1 MGKKSGKDHTRTTAI
16 TPASLASTLTSFSSS
31 PAAAKY
37 YAHLHRAPD
46 AHTLRVFDVLS
57 GKCVSRWAS
66 EEGDKV
72 ACVAWAGVPGKK
84 AAAADEGEDASK
96 RGKKRRKSDSAAA
109 GDEPV
114 VLKDAEAT
122 LVLALGMEDGSI
134 VLWTPTGTDTAGT
147 KLAHSTSTA
156 PVTALSSPQTADREP
171 AGHLWSAHADGSVL
185 YWDLTTDSL
194 IGKLTGHLDAKS
206 TASWDD
212 LAVRYVGTVGEGRK
226 RKYAAELVLA
236 RKSIRVFA
244 LDVPTAK
251 KDAIRE
257 AKATELAKCTGHV
270 GETFLQW
277 LDPAPSASAMADDDE
292 DAPLAFVSFS
302 PTDRFVQVWS
312 IPSSPSAT
320 SVPGTLLSRF
330 ALDSPVQ
337 SIALAS
343 TTLAAVDSEGKASV
357 GTVDLAPSEPKAKGV
372 RTIKVESSIDGPVSR
387 VAFGAEGSLRVCR
400 AGVKPAFELVV
411 RPFSL
416 SAFENLGADLIS
428 AAELD

>member
-1 MGKKSGKDHTRTTAI
+1 MLFRS
-16 TPASLASTLTSFSSS
+16 
-31 PAAAKY
+31 
-37 YAHLHRAPD
+37 
-46 AHTLRVFDVLS
+46 
-57 GKCVSRWAS
+57 
-66 EEGDKV
+66 
-72 ACVAWAGVPGKK
+72 
-84 AAAADEGEDASK
+84 
-96 RGKKRRKSDSAAA
+96 
-109 GDEPV
+109 
-114 VLKDAEAT
+114 
-122 LVLALGMEDGSI
+122 
-134 VLWTPTGTDTAGT
+134 
-147 KLAHSTSTA
+147 
-156 PVTALSSPQTADREP
+156 
-171 AGHLWSAHADGSVL
+171 
-185 YWDLTTDSL
+185 
-194 IGKLTGHLDAKS
+194 
-206 TASWDD
+206 
-212 LAVRYVGTVGEGRK
+212 
-226 RKYAAELVLA
+226 
-236 RKSIRVFA
+236 
-244 LDVPTAK
+244 
-251 KDAIRE
+251 
-257 AKATELAKCTGHV
+257 
-270 GETFLQW
+270 
-277 LDPAPSASAMADDDE
+277 ADDDE

-416 SAFENLGADLIS
+416 SAFENLGADMIS